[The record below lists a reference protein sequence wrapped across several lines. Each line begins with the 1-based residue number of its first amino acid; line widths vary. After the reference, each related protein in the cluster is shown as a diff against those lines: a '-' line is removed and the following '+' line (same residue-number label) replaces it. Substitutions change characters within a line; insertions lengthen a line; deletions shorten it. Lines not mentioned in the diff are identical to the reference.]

1 MIIDHIEK
9 YLALTKD
16 SWIARLVEHKVPDL
30 DVGGSNLT
38 LF

>member
-1 MIIDHIEK
+1 MIIDDIEK
-9 YLALTKD
+9 YMASTKD
-16 SWIARLVEHKVPDL
+16 AWIARLVEHKALDL